1 MKSNTITFA
10 SNATTLEALKLTFVY
25 AFIFLLNIA
34 KAINRFAHR
43 FPWVCIILVMVL
55 CGLYSFIEIGKAR
68 AERDSY
74 NKENAQLQ
82 MKVDSYTAVYEK

>member
-10 SNATTLEALKLTFVY
+10 SDATTLEALKLTFVY
-25 AFIFLLNIA
+25 AFVFLRNIA

-43 FPWVCIILVMVL
+43 FPWVCIVIVMVF
-55 CGLYSFIEIGKAR
+55 CTLYSFIEIGKAR

-74 NKENAQLQ
+74 NKKSAQLQ
-82 MKVDSYTAVYEK
+82 MKVDSYRAVYDK